1 MVILHKGLQN
11 NAHITIYERRSKGD
25 HLGSTFSKHPKAW
38 RKLGAQPAQGKTI
51 LGARFAQG
59 LYCFLCKQ
67 PASTPASQHA
77 HHPASQPPGQL
88 DFLHFCSPG
97 FAQAPR
103 KVWRKVYKFFSP
115 TPVFDSK
122 GTSASNHSC
131 IKPARASLLV
141 APISLSLC
149 PLQKIPWPIIL

>member
-1 MVILHKGLQN
+1 MFHERYLSADLKVI
-11 NAHITIYERRSKGD
+11 IWEIPSRS
-25 HLGSTFSKHPKAW
+25 TQ
-38 RKLGAQPAQGKTI
+38 RLGASLAHSRRKGKQKY
-51 LGARFAQG
+51 GARSAQG

-88 DFLHFCSPG
+88 DFLHFCSPS

-131 IKPARASLLV
+131 IEPAIASL
-141 APISLSLC
+141 APLSLA
-149 PLQKIPWPIIL
+149 LSQAG